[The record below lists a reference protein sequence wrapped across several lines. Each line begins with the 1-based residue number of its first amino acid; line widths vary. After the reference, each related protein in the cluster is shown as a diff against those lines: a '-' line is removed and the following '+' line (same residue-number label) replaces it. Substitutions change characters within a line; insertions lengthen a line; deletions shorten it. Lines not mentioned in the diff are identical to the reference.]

1 MKLVKNQVK
10 KKLITKQ
17 KNPHH
22 IEWQNSMA
30 SGRIFIKKKYSYN
43 SKNIQSTEGFS
54 QCNMARKKKLKASIL
69 QSKK

>member
-22 IEWQNSMA
+22 IEWQNSMV
-30 SGRIFIKKKYSYN
+30 SGRIFIKK
-43 SKNIQSTEGFS
+43 NILTIVRIF
-54 QCNMARKKKLKASIL
+54 KVLKDLASAIW
-69 QSKK
+69 QEKRN

>member
-1 MKLVKNQVK
+1 MKLVKSQVK
-10 KKLITKQ
+10 KKLKTKQ

-22 IEWQNSMA
+22 LQWQNSMIN
-30 SGRIFIKKKYSYN
+30 GRIFIKNN

-54 QCNMARKKKLKASIL
+54 QCNMARKKKLKASVL